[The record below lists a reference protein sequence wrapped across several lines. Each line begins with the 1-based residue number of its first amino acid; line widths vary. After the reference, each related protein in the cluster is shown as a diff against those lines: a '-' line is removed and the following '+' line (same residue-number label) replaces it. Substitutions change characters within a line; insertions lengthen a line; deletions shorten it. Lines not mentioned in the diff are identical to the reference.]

1 MTMKEEPMDMYIY
14 ESLVDGLSNMVNAID
29 KLAIV
34 GVAPCVNK
42 HIGFA
47 YIYLISFS
55 PATNKLK
62 IETII
67 YNYCKKHN
75 VWLNRSDIGTIDTF
89 SLVIQSEEDAY
100 KLLALL
106 RLEGY

>member
-47 YIYLISFS
+47 YIYLVSFS

-62 IETII
+62 IETVI
-67 YNYCKKHN
+67 YNYCKEHD
-75 VWLNRSDIGTIDTF
+75 VWLNRSGGAIDTF
-89 SLVIQSEEDAY
+89 CLVIQSEEDAY
-100 KLLALL
+100 KLLAVL